1 MKEKDDIDEETTP
14 LKPSN
19 INDLL
24 EPLVNETNDEKP
36 KNILNKKLFQ
46 SVRVPNNTSF
56 NLNDSINSRDKEDK
70 DKIKQIRN
78 ELKDLDKVTEDSSH
92 YSNVPPIETLKCQNF
107 IFIIILTILSSI
119 QFGIYILIFNLYQKS
134 NNSTFSRNKFYLFF
148 LVLSWKFQI
157 YFILYLIYTI
167 FIFFKFR
174 TSNNNN
180 KETNDDSIPL
190 IKNNSMTLFDINP
203 TYNFR
208 KF

>member
-70 DKIKQIRN
+70 DK
-78 ELKDLDKVTEDSSH
+78 T
-92 YSNVPPIETLKCQNF
+92 
-107 IFIIILTILSSI
+107 
-119 QFGIYILIFNLYQKS
+119 
-134 NNSTFSRNKFYLFF
+134 
-148 LVLSWKFQI
+148 
-157 YFILYLIYTI
+157 
-167 FIFFKFR
+167 
-174 TSNNNN
+174 
-180 KETNDDSIPL
+180 
-190 IKNNSMTLFDINP
+190 
-203 TYNFR
+203 
-208 KF
+208 